1 MRFSNR
7 DYAEFYDRQ
16 QRDAGYPGALLPPVI
31 SELDGFRRVID
42 IGAGTGFF
50 AIPLAG
56 AGHMVTAVEPS
67 REMSLVMQGKC
78 SPEVSGRISVVNE
91 KWESWT
97 GEFHDAAI
105 CVHSIY
111 PMDDPVKG
119 ISLMLASAGKRII
132 IVRETSGMKSLPGTV
147 RKILDIELNRDFN
160 PLIVSAL
167 KGFRTEYRFINV
179 TEERDQVINDIDEET
194 GAILYQLKL
203 DPSCRG
209 RITEIVKGLCGRI
222 EGSLVFRALYSDNIY
237 VF

>member
-31 SELDGFRRVID
+31 SELEGLRRVID
-42 IGAGTGFF
+42 IGSGTGFF
-50 AIPLAG
+50 AIPLAE

-78 SPEVSGRISVVNE
+78 SPDVSGRISVVNE
-91 KWESWT
+91 KWESWS

-132 IVRETSGMKSLPGTV
+132 IVREVSGMKSLPGTV
-147 RKILDIELNRDFN
+147 RKILDIELNRNFN

-167 KGFRTEYRFINV
+167 EGLGAGYRFINV
-179 TEERDQVINDIDEET
+179 REERDQVIRNIDAEA

-203 DPSCRG
+203 APSWRG
-209 RITEIVKGLCGRI
+209 RITEIINSLCERRGGI
-222 EGSLVFRALYSDNIY
+222 LVFRALYSDNIY